1 MDSRYPLSTFDE
13 RPLDTKYRGNVFIWD
28 IDKTYLST
36 HFSSMR
42 GLARIPIEFAIDKE
56 AIAGMPDVL
65 RGIRRGPGPTFAAA
79 PLYFIS
85 SSPPQLRPVIARKML
100 LDGVQPD
107 GFTFKNWVLTLR
119 QLRPKRLKDHL
130 GYKLCALLHGRLSR
144 PVAREFLFGDNMER
158 DPETYALYARLLAG
172 DLKLEALD
180 GAMITG
186 RVSEE
191 DRQIVLDLAAALPD
205 ELGSVGRIFI
215 HLARTTPQEEL
226 ESFGPLVTPV
236 RNACQLSL
244 ALFEMDLIDRE
255 TVIQTTNAV
264 SAAGGRSKAKLEVTL
279 EDAIARRIVSD
290 ETLASLG
297 L

>member
-1 MDSRYPLSTFDE
+1 MNSRYPLSTFDE
-13 RPLDTKYRGNVFIWD
+13 RPLDPEFQGNVFIWD
-28 IDKTYLST
+28 IDKTYLATS
-36 HFSSMR
+36 FSSMR

-107 GFTFKNWVLTLR
+107 GFTFKNWLLTLR
-119 QLRPKRLKDHL
+119 QFRPKRLKDHL
-130 GYKLCALLHGRLSR
+130 GYKLCALLHGRLTR
-144 PVAREFLFGDNMER
+144 PVAQEFLFGDNVER
-158 DPETYALYARLLAG
+158 DAETYALYARLLAG
-172 DLKLEALD
+172 DLKLDALE

-186 RVSEE
+186 QVTEE
-191 DRQIVLDLAAALPD
+191 DRRIVLELAEALPQ
-205 ELGSVGRIFI
+205 ELGGVGRIFI
-215 HLARTTPQEEL
+215 HLARATPPKEL

-236 RNACQLSL
+236 RNSCQLSL
-244 ALFEMDLIDRE
+244 ALFELGLVDRE
-255 TVIQTTNAV
+255 TVIQATNAV
-264 SAAGGRSKAKLEVTL
+264 SAAGGRSKAKLDATL
-279 EDAIARRIVSD
+279 EDAIARQIVSD